1 MTGKKDE
8 LPSIGLACQPHV
20 CAAQKPGPP
29 EFQLERLTPL
39 IHDLLTWDLVR
50 RSDSGGFELR
60 EDVQQRLEE
69 LSSSRSVHAAEVY
82 VGRRCERCGALS
94 VTRLVGGM
102 RTCSNCSS
110 ALDRTPR
117 RFPPGRAGTG
127 RRAERRHGE
136 ARSGAALCDAHP

>member
-110 ALDRTPR
+110 ALDRPSASIGDEPA
-117 RFPPGRAGTG
+117 PPDAPPVPSRSRWHRKAG
-127 RRAERRHGE
+127 
-136 ARSGAALCDAHP
+136 